1 MGTSYAGSWR
11 HFWGDSATPA
21 ARAPLRRA
29 FQMTL
34 EFFPEA
40 SLKNFYRRFQCR
52 QTVLLESDSNLAN
65 SCCVIE
71 KKLIF

>member
-11 HFWGDSATPA
+11 PFWSESATPA
-21 ARAPLRRA
+21 APAPLRRA

-34 EFFPEA
+34 KLFPEA
-40 SLKNFYRRFQCR
+40 SLKNFYMRFQWW

-71 KKLIF
+71 KRLTF